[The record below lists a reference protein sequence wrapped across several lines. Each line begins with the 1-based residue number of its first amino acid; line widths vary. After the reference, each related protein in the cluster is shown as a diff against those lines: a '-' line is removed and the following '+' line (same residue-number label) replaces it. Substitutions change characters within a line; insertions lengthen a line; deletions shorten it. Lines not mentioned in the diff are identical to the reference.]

1 MNDVSF
7 QGPFLPQGAQSTRH
21 ITRVSSLTRPEK
33 DMLARANKIKQSKG
47 AAADNV
53 SFVKGVITNIPLE
66 AGIADCIISNCVIN
80 LVPAA
85 EKPLVFAEMY
95 RLLKP
100 GGGRVAVSDILA
112 KKELPEK
119 LKNDLAMYV
128 GCIAGASKVAEYET
142 WLKEAGF
149 NGMRPIILDGCVAR
163 KLYSTEMTVLTT
175 LVSIRYSHRR
185 HARGSQRLP
194 GYRRG
199 RHEEDGVLRPVPRP
213 ASHRFDSRWRLL
225 PSVRPST
232 RSQDGSDGRLLRR
245 HGASYVLLLGGLCR
259 AADVDPGEN

>member
-1 MNDVSF
+1 
-7 QGPFLPQGAQSTRH
+7 
-21 ITRVSSLTRPEK
+21 
-33 DMLARANKIKQSKG
+33 MLARANQIKQSRG

-66 AGIADCIISNCVIN
+66 AGIADCVISNCVIN

-85 EKPLVFAEMY
+85 EKPQVFAEMY

-100 GGGRVAVSDILA
+100 GGRVAVSDILA

-128 GCIAGASKVAEYET
+128 GCIAGASKVAEYEA
-142 WLKEAGF
+142 WLREAGF
-149 NGMRPIILDGCVAR
+149 NGMALIMFHSCVTH
-163 KLYSTEMTVLTT
+163 KSYSTKMTVLTT
-175 LVSIRYSHRR
+175 LVSTRYPNRR

-199 RHEEDGVLRPVPRP
+199 RHEEDDGVLHPVPRP
-213 ASHRFDSRWRLL
+213 ASHCRLDSGGWWLL
-225 PSVRPST
+225 QAVRPCT
-232 RSQDGSDGRLLRR
+232 RSRDVCDDRRLLRQ
-245 HGASYVLLLGGLCR
+245 HEASYVLLLGGLCR
-259 AADVDPGEN
+259 DADVDPGED